1 MVVWDY
7 TNTYTRSTCTTLT
20 FSDVLMVKSC
30 SKSQHLLI
38 AIMLIDIKSN
48 PIHSSSKEY
57 LIDIK
62 SVNQKEK
69 LDTSEH
75 YSLD

>member
-1 MVVWDY
+1 
-7 TNTYTRSTCTTLT
+7 
-20 FSDVLMVKSC
+20 
-30 SKSQHLLI
+30 
-38 AIMLIDIKSN
+38 MLIDIKSN
-48 PIHSSSKEY
+48 PIQSSSKEY

-75 YSLD
+75 YSLKMDIEVIY